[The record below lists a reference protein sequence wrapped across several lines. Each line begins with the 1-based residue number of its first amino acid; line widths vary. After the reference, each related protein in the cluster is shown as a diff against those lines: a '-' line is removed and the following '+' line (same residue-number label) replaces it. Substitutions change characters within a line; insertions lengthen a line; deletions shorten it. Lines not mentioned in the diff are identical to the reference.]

1 MEWNLIWLANL
12 CSWFS
17 AVLMCFSVHMW
28 CVVKTGFSAFPLSTQ
43 CLFVMVVVEDLFS
56 LLPICLVEDKHMRKS
71 LIGEITVKRDSYDKH
86 SLFSETQKLWLPK
99 TQISDVHVTNL
110 FWLMKFFWTF
120 INKANTWCDM
130 LERGNESS
138 VSDDWIARYTRG

>member
-1 MEWNLIWLANL
+1 
-12 CSWFS
+12 
-17 AVLMCFSVHMW
+17 MW

-86 SLFSETQKLWLPK
+86 SLFSETQKL
-99 TQISDVHVTNL
+99 
-110 FWLMKFFWTF
+110 
-120 INKANTWCDM
+120 
-130 LERGNESS
+130 
-138 VSDDWIARYTRG
+138 